1 MYVQIV
7 EGVHAAKSYIYCQLW
22 ALGRTA
28 DEKMLKEDDPSFSV
42 VGPSPIA
49 VKEGAPIPRELTI
62 PEIQEYI
69 QSYAT
74 AARNAVHEAQFDG
87 VEIHSANGYL
97 IDQFL
102 QDVSN
107 QRQDEYGGSVERR
120 SRFGLEVVRAVV
132 GAVGTAKK
140 VGIRLS
146 PWSPFNGKKPIFPE
160 VAFFSDID
168 LQTGMSMQDPVPQ
181 FSHFVTALKQE
192 FPGLAYI
199 HVVEARIAGGET
211 IDVQGRDFYTAND
224 FLRAIWSPRTYISA
238 GGYDR
243 QSAMQ
248 RSDEGENELV
258 AFGRQFISN
267 VSLSLDGL
275 PSLR

>member
-1 MYVQIV
+1 MQEYYSQRGSTPGTFLITEATFITSKAGGYRHIPGIWNQEQLRAWRSIV

-146 PWSPFNGKKPIFPE
+146 PWSPFNG
-160 VAFFSDID
+160 
-168 LQTGMSMQDPVPQ
+168 MSMQDPVPQ

-224 FLRAIWSPRTYISA
+224 FLRAIWRLT
-238 GGYDR
+238 
-243 QSAMQ
+243 
-248 RSDEGENELV
+248 
-258 AFGRQFISN
+258 
-267 VSLSLDGL
+267 
-275 PSLR
+275 